1 MASLLTE
8 LFHDIDRRAREIAQD
23 LARLK
28 GEVPGEVEAYCERME
43 QMAARVPGIIAKTLA
58 DPDLN
63 SPAFAVNY
71 FRNYKDVA
79 RLVQELENLPL
90 LVLRRFS
97 ELDRRMT
104 ALVAKI
110 CDEINYPFQP
120 PVCSSISSQYYW
132 TVAGMDLLFVPCLE
146 PDHLLGLPDIYH
158 ELGHIILFREE
169 NRFVFPGL
177 QLVDQHFDRLVTDG
191 KKGNWPKQS
200 IDQLEMFRHCWRQTW
215 LIEFAADL
223 IATYTAGP
231 VFGWCNIRTSTNLG
245 GELYSGNVSHPADD
259 ARATIIGLMLERMGE
274 PQAVADVGS
283 RWSELLL
290 LSGEAQPHRYDVAY
304 PEPLLQDLANLFY
317 VQCEDVG
324 LALWMNT
331 GGEPLSVRGVIDAAW
346 LEFRQRPESFGHFER
361 EQLRRLGTL
370 LGFGPTI

>member
-158 ELGHIILFREE
+158 ELGHI
-169 NRFVFPGL
+169 
-177 QLVDQHFDRLVTDG
+177 
-191 KKGNWPKQS
+191 
-200 IDQLEMFRHCWRQTW
+200 
-215 LIEFAADL
+215 
-223 IATYTAGP
+223 
-231 VFGWCNIRTSTNLG
+231 
-245 GELYSGNVSHPADD
+245 
-259 ARATIIGLMLERMGE
+259 
-274 PQAVADVGS
+274 
-283 RWSELLL
+283 
-290 LSGEAQPHRYDVAY
+290 
-304 PEPLLQDLANLFY
+304 NLF
-317 VQCEDVG
+317 
-324 LALWMNT
+324 
-331 GGEPLSVRGVIDAAW
+331 
-346 LEFRQRPESFGHFER
+346 
-361 EQLRRLGTL
+361 
-370 LGFGPTI
+370 